1 MSLYSAGVE
10 YGIHCLIFLVGNCGD
25 TREASVRDLAE
36 LQGVPQDYLAKIFT
50 KLAKA
55 KLVVATEGV
64 RGGFKLARPSDEISI
79 LDIVNAID
87 GQKLI
92 FDCREIR
99 GRCALFEGSAP
110 AWALADQCSVHAAM
124 MVAQKRMED
133 ALAQQTILDL
143 ARKVG
148 RKAPAQFNAQ
158 VDNWMNDRREKKIS
172 ASTQA
177 SDDPIIQVT
186 DITD

>member
-10 YGIHCLIFLVGNCGD
+10 YGIHCLIFLVGNRGD

-36 LQGVPQDYLAKIFT
+36 LQGVPLDYLAKIFT

-64 RGGFKLARPSDEISI
+64 RGGFRLARPADEISL

-87 GQKLI
+87 GRKAI

-99 GRCALFEGSAP
+99 GRCALFEGEAP
-110 AWALADQCSVHAAM
+110 DWALEGHCSVHAAM
-124 MVAQKRMED
+124 MTAQKRMED
-133 ALAQQTILDL
+133 ALAQQTILDI

-148 RKAPAQFNAQ
+148 RKAPAEFNSQ
-158 VDNWMNDRREKKIS
+158 VDDWMNDRREKKGT

-177 SDDPIIQVT
+177 GDDQFIQVT
-186 DITD
+186 DIGD

>member
-10 YGIHCLIFLVGNCGD
+10 YGIHCLLLLMDERGD
-25 TREASVRDLAE
+25 SREASVRDLAE
-36 LQGVPQDYLAKIFT
+36 LQGVPLEYLAKVFT

-64 RGGFKLARPSDEISI
+64 RGGFKLGRPSDEITL

-87 GQKLI
+87 GRKLI

-99 GRCALFEGSAP
+99 GRCAVFDGSPPDWAVEGM
-110 AWALADQCSVHAAM
+110 CGIHAAM
-124 MVAQKRMED
+124 MTAQKRMEE

-143 ARKVG
+143 GRRTA
-148 RKAPAQFNAQ
+148 RKAPAEFGAQ
-158 VDNWMNDRREKKIS
+158 VNGWLNERKENKAAGIVVVD
-172 ASTQA
+172 
-177 SDDPIIQVT
+177 VT
-186 DITD
+186 P

>member
-10 YGIHCLIFLVGNCGD
+10 YGIHCLIFLVGEGGES
-25 TREASVRDLAE
+25 REASVRDLAQ

-55 KLVVATEGV
+55 RLVVATEGV
-64 RGGFKLARPSDEISI
+64 RGGFKLARAADEISI

-110 AWALADQCSVHAAM
+110 AWALDGPCAVHGAM
-124 MVAQKRMED
+124 MTAQQRMEE

-148 RKAPAQFNAQ
+148 RKAPADFNAQ
-158 VDNWMNDRREKKIS
+158 VDNWMGERRDKS
-172 ASTQA
+172 RAATGQA
-177 SDDPIIQVT
+177 CDDAMIPVT
-186 DITD
+186 EIGN

>member
-1 MSLYSAGVE
+1 MALYSAGVE
-10 YGIHCLIFLVGNCGD
+10 YGIHCLIFLVGNGGE

-36 LQGVPQDYLAKIFT
+36 LQGVPLDYLAKIFT
-50 KLAKA
+50 RLAKA

-64 RGGFKLARPSDEISI
+64 RGGFKLARPSDEINV

-99 GRCALFEGSAP
+99 GRCALFEGAAP
-110 AWALADQCSVHAAM
+110 DWAQEGHCSIHSVM
-124 MVAQKRMED
+124 ITAQKRMED

-143 ARKVG
+143 ARRVG
-148 RKAPAQFNAQ
+148 RKAPAQFNLQ
-158 VDNWMNDRREKKIS
+158 VDNWLNDRRERKS
-172 ASTQA
+172 GAGLQV
-177 SDDPIIQVT
+177 SDEALIPLA
-186 DITD
+186 DIGE

>member
-10 YGIHCLIFLVGNCGD
+10 YGIHCLIFLVGNGGE

-36 LQGVPQDYLAKIFT
+36 LQGVPLDYLAKIFT

-64 RGGFKLARPSDEISI
+64 RGGFKLARPSDEISV

-87 GQKLI
+87 GQKQI
-92 FDCREIR
+92 FECREIR
-99 GRCALFEGSAP
+99 GRCALFEGCTP
-110 AWALADQCSVHAAM
+110 DWATAGHCAIHAVM
-124 MVAQKRMED
+124 LTAQKRMEE

-143 ARKVG
+143 ARRVG
-148 RKAPAQFNAQ
+148 RKAPAEFNGQ
-158 VDNWMNDRREKKIS
+158 VDEWLNDRRDRKSS
-172 ASTQA
+172 AGPTR
-177 SDDPIIQVT
+177 DDQLIPATEVT
-186 DITD
+186 D

>member
-10 YGIHCLIFLVGNCGD
+10 YGIHCLIFLVGHHGD

-36 LQGVPQDYLAKIFT
+36 LQGVPLDYLAKIFT
-50 KLAKA
+50 RLAKA

-64 RGGFKLARPSDEISI
+64 RGGFKLARPADEISV

-99 GRCALFEGSAP
+99 GRCALFEGATP
-110 AWALADQCSVHAAM
+110 DWAVAGPCAVHAVM
-124 MVAQKRMED
+124 MTAQKRMEE

-148 RKAPAQFNAQ
+148 RKAPPEFGEQ
-158 VDNWMNDRREKKIS
+158 VDHWMSDRREKKS
-172 ASTQA
+172 AANAQA
-177 SDDPIIQVT
+177 SDDTLIQVNEIR
-186 DITD
+186 D